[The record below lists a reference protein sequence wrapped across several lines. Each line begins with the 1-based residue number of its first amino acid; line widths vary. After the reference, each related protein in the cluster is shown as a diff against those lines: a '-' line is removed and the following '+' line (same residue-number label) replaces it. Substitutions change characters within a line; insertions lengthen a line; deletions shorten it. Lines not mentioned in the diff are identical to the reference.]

1 MHCLAKLTVVWSV
14 MRKRKTQDAESGA
27 WMLREVPR
35 DLMDR
40 MKIAAAVQRTTVKA
54 LLLQLAENHLADL
67 EKKGQIPK
75 HRP

>member
-1 MHCLAKLTVVWSV
+1 MAKK
-14 MRKRKTQDAESGA
+14 KREDNESGS

-40 MKIAAAVQRTTVKA
+40 MKIAAAVQRTTVKS
-54 LLLQLAENHLADL
+54 LLLQLAEAHLADL
-67 EKKGQIPK
+67 ERKGQIPK